1 MANTCRRAWVPS
13 TFLVADVGGE
23 VVGRTSIRHE
33 LNDYL
38 AALGGHIGSAV
49 RPAYRG
55 RGHAREILRQSLV
68 IARAEGVL
76 VTCDDDNIASR
87 RTIERVGGVLDDVR
101 AVPGAPLKRRYGIH

>member
-1 MANTCRRAWVPS
+1 MPS

-38 AALGGHIGSAV
+38 AALGGHIGYAV

-68 IARAEGVL
+68 IARAEGVGRVL

-87 RTIERVGGVLDDVR
+87 RTIERLGGVLDDVR
-101 AVPGAPLKRRYGIH
+101 AGSPDAPLKRRYWIH